1 MPNSLFIIGTR
12 HWCQKSTGY
21 TYFQR
26 RWKKILSNFTK
37 FGSNASDFDTKRQFA
52 KTKSFI
58 MGVVD
63 FLFGDYDYKEL
74 CLCSLPCSKSRAPM
88 RFYAKDEPLPF
99 VLAMIMGLQH
109 ACVFHCWFA
118 ICMVHFH
125 SHPISFIFSFT
136 RQFRHDWRIDYSTS
150 RCDEIQRSFHWR
162 WVAPV
167 CHFRCF
173 DYFWYLYHYQRYAD

>member
-1 MPNSLFIIGTR
+1 MPNRRTEVFGGGGFCIKHTTNWVEECDRTEHPSRYFIYVLGIGVRKVLGIPT
-12 HWCQKSTGY
+12 
-21 TYFQR
+21 FNV
-26 RWKKILSNFTK
+26 KKKDTFEFFTK
-37 FGSNASDFDTKRQFA
+37 FGSNAPVDTKRQFA

-118 ICMVHFH
+118 ICMVISILTLSLFFFH
-125 SHPISFIFSFT
+125 TTVSPWLE
-136 RQFRHDWRIDYSTS
+136 DWLLHLLLWWNS
-150 RCDEIQRSFHWR
+150 
-162 WVAPV
+162 P
-167 CHFRCF
+167 
-173 DYFWYLYHYQRYAD
+173 